1 MFVLSNIK
9 IGARLAYGFSLIL
22 LCTFGLLAFVLWRM
36 SDLQV
41 DTEHIL
47 NNKVAVITNAMDM
60 REQGWALALSLRKV
74 TAPTDAG
81 EGERERKKVAEIVD
95 KYALLEKNLQTL
107 LGSDAAGREL
117 AAVGEGKKKLFAAV
131 EKIRG
136 FVAADNYFEAASV
149 LKSDF
154 LPVHEKWMESLGLLA
169 ERQKDMT
176 TAYDSSRQKYSST
189 RTGMLA
195 VGLVILVLGTAI
207 AWFITQTII
216 VPLRRAAHIAD
227 VIAGG
232 DLAQDIGSGSKDEAG
247 QLVRSLKTMQ
257 DNLVDTVLHI
267 KQGTETISIAAREIS
282 AGNADLSART
292 ESQASSLEQTAASM
306 EELTS
311 TVKQNAENARKA
323 SGLIT
328 SASSL
333 ASNGGQVVQQVV
345 VTMGS
350 IKESSRKMV
359 DIIDVIDN
367 IAFQTNILAL
377 NAAVEAA
384 RAGEQGRGFA
394 VVASEV
400 RNLAQRSAGAAKE
413 IKQLI
418 NDSVATVD
426 QGGKLVD
433 QAGAS
438 MHEIVTSVKHVAGLM
453 NDITAASEEQSLGIG
468 QVGQSIGLIDQM
480 TQQNAALVEQAAA
493 AAESMQDQTAKL
505 AQAVSIFKL
514 AGDGIGA
521 AAMIRSD
528 ARQARLGHN

>member
-36 SDLQV
+36 GDLQV

-60 REQGWALALSLRKV
+60 REQGLALSLTLRKV

-81 EGERERKKVAEIVD
+81 EGVRERKKLAEIVD

-107 LGSDAAGREL
+107 LGSERAGREL
-117 AAVGEGKKKLFAAV
+117 AAVSEGKKKLFVVV

-136 FVAADNYFEAASV
+136 FVAAENYFEAALL

-169 ERQKDMT
+169 EHQKDMT
-176 TAYDSSRQKYSST
+176 TAYDSSRQKYGST
-189 RTGMLA
+189 KNGMLA
-195 VGLVILVLGTAI
+195 VGLAILVLGTVI
-207 AWFITQTII
+207 AWFITQTIT

-232 DLAQDIGSGSKDEAG
+232 DLGEDIGSASEDEAG

-267 KQGTETISIAAREIS
+267 KQGTDTISVAAREIS

-292 ESQASSLEQTAASM
+292 ESQAGSLEKTAAAM

-328 SASSL
+328 SASGL
-333 ASNGGQVVQQVV
+333 ASNGGEVVQQVV
-345 VTMGS
+345 ATMGS
-350 IKESSRKMV
+350 IKDSSRKMV

-426 QGGKLVD
+426 RGGKLVD
-433 QAGAS
+433 KAGES

-453 NDITAASEEQSLGIG
+453 SEITAASEEQSIGIE
-468 QVGQSIGLIDQM
+468 QVSQSIGLIDQM

-514 AGDGIGA
+514 AEHGAYA
-521 AAMIRSD
+521 AAPTD
-528 ARQARLGHN
+528 QLRLGRS

>member
-9 IGARLAYGFSLIL
+9 IGARLAYGFSLVL
-22 LCTFGLLAFVLWRM
+22 LCTFGLLAFVVWRM
-36 SDLQV
+36 SALQA
-41 DTEHIL
+41 ESESIL
-47 NNKVAVITNAMDM
+47 NNKVAVITSAMDM
-60 REQGWALALSLRKV
+60 RELGGSLALSLRKV

-81 EGERERKKVAEIVD
+81 EGERERKKLGETVA
-95 KYALLEKNLQTL
+95 KYAQLEKNLQQL
-107 LGSDAAGREL
+107 LGADAAGREL
-117 AAVGEGKKKLFAAV
+117 AAVAEGKKKLFVAV

-136 FVAADNYFEAASV
+136 FVTADNYFEAAML

-154 LPVHEKWMESLGLLA
+154 LPVHEKWMESLGRLA
-169 ERQKDMT
+169 EHQKDMT
-176 TAYDSSRQKYSST
+176 ATYEKSRQQYAST
-189 RTGMLA
+189 RNGMLA
-195 VGLVILVLGTAI
+195 VGLAILVLGTLA

-227 VIAGG
+227 TIAGG
-232 DLAQDIGSGSKDEAG
+232 DLAEDIEASSNDEAG
-247 QLVRSLKTMQ
+247 QLVKSLKIMQ
-257 DNLVDTVLHI
+257 DNLVDTVVQI
-267 KQGTETISIAAREIS
+267 KQGTETIAVAAREIA

-311 TVKQNAENARKA
+311 TVKQNAENARQANSLIVSA
-323 SGLIT
+323 SG
-328 SASSL
+328 L

-350 IKESSRKMV
+350 IKASSVKMV

-394 VVASEV
+394 VVAAEV

-433 QAGAS
+433 KAGAA
-438 MHEIVTSVKHVAGLM
+438 MHEIVTSVRHVESLM
-453 NDITAASEEQSLGIG
+453 SEITAASEEQSLGIA
-468 QVGQSIGLIDQM
+468 QVSQSIGFIDEM

-493 AAESMQDQTAKL
+493 AAESMQEQTVRL

-514 AGDGIGA
+514 GHGGDPVA
-521 AAMIRSD
+521 AIR
-528 ARQARLGHN
+528 ATPEPLRLGV